1 MPGAGFTGQSC
12 RYLSRWRTVKILH
25 LLSNWKWT
33 ERSEPAADLALAQE
47 LLGADV
53 TFVCSKSPPGTKY
66 DAEYFAK
73 RKGLNTVVVL
83 NLPKHLQVLSA
94 RHSVADLIRLKKDL
108 LPDII
113 HCHLPNAHLLAGIAK
128 KKTNSTAIVRSFY
141 NPEGPRKGLR
151 ANFLY
156 KFYTDGFVVISKKAK
171 DTVVG
176 KWGFAPEAIELAE
189 PGIDLRR
196 FSPKKEIP
204 ADCNSFGLDDE
215 SFVVGVVSRIR
226 KSRRLDV
233 PLKAVAKL
241 VGAFPQLRL
250 LVVGRGRGLA
260 VKHVVE
266 DPAARMG
273 ITDRVVLA
281 GYCYDDR
288 LVAAYRAMDVLVYS
302 VPGTDKSCRTV
313 REAMAS
319 AVPVVAPRIGF
330 LSELVHDGIN
340 GRLMQLSP
348 RDLASILSDLI
359 KNRGKLDEMSQNAL
373 RIAERRFDPILQA
386 KKTLSFYDRILGS
399 R

>member
-1 MPGAGFTGQSC
+1 M
-12 RYLSRWRTVKILH
+12 RILH

-47 LLGADV
+47 LLGADI
-53 TFVCSKSPPGTKY
+53 TFVCNKSPPGTKY
-66 DAEYFAK
+66 DVEYFAR
-73 RKGLNTVVVL
+73 RKGLNAVVVL
-83 NLPKHLQVLSA
+83 NLPKHLQVLSV
-94 RHSVADLIRLKKDL
+94 RQSVADLRRLQKDL

-113 HCHLPNAHLLAGIAK
+113 HCHLQNANLLAGIAK

-141 NPEGPRKGLR
+141 NPEGPQKGLR

-171 DTVVG
+171 DTVVE
-176 KWGFAPEAIELAE
+176 KWGFAPEAVELAE
-189 PGIDLRR
+189 PGIDIRR
-196 FSPKKEIP
+196 FSPKKQIP
-204 ADCNSFGLDDE
+204 ADCNSFGLDDG

-233 PLKAVAKL
+233 PLEAVAKL
-241 VGAFPQLRL
+241 AKAFPQLRL
-250 LVVGRGRGLA
+250 LVVGRGSGSA
-260 VKHVVE
+260 VKDVVE
-266 DPAARMG
+266 DPALRMG

-330 LSELVHDGIN
+330 LPELVDDGVN

-359 KNRGKLDEMSQNAL
+359 KNPGTLDEMSQNAL
-373 RIAERRFDPILQA
+373 RIAERRFDPMQQA
-386 KKTLSFYDRILGS
+386 KKTLSFSDRILGN
-399 R
+399 RRDELKR